1 MDKEHIKTIGRE
13 LTAEYLRDREHIE
26 TIGRELK
33 GKEFD
38 VLLQAYVR
46 ESWSKDQQSDE
57 PTGEYSDYIEG
68 YIEHM
73 KEVVWEVWE

>member
-1 MDKEHIKTIGRE
+1 MN
-13 LTAEYLRDREHIE
+13 REHIE

-46 ESWSKDQQSDE
+46 EGWRSNQQSDE
-57 PTGEYSDYIEG
+57 PIGEYSDYIEG
-68 YIEHM
+68 FINHM